1 MIYIPLNSQKKLKE
15 RYGDSIFVAEIPDL
29 SITVCFKD
37 MAIDILN
44 DKWYQDRKGNLE
56 EEQIRMINAAAN
68 LIKNEIQCTQYQ
80 TDYYPS
86 LNDI

>member
-37 MAIDILN
+37 MVIDILN

-68 LIKNEIQCTQYQ
+68 LIKNEIRCTQYQ

-86 LNDI
+86 LSDI